1 MRTRARLPG
10 DGALWALL
18 ISGLLGFRIG
28 MAGYP
33 TWSVAVETAQVV
45 AGIVQYPAES
55 PFYIYHTKLWT
66 ILHQIGAVA
75 LLSGIS
81 EIAISKLLSGL
92 LGMVSF
98 QALTMIVYAF
108 SRDTLLAIGAAFVI
122 VFSRAAEYGVVYPIL
137 LMGTH
142 HTYGALG
149 LSLIVLI
156 AALFGSGCHR
166 TAAFLL
172 GVAPAVH
179 PSLGAA
185 LGLVVAAAFASSF
198 RAHLERFRP
207 VMPYFVAGAAMTTV
221 SLAVQLLVTYDA
233 PPIEPGV
240 AARYLDAF
248 VTGWDGHRRA
258 VDLRAPGVQ
267 LAAGGLALGLLYLA
281 GAAGQ
286 LDRAVE
292 FLLRIVTAAALL
304 GLAATVLS
312 WVPPDRLPPALLIVM
327 PARLLNINGLLFAAL
342 LIGLL
347 GAYRPRVS
355 SQLLIGL
362 LMAGLLI
369 SQQSGLWDWLQG
381 RGWIGFDARPRQL
394 PLFAL
399 AAGGLVGLAITRR
412 AGAATRVGG
421 AWWAA
426 RAARFAWLAPAAL
439 AAAAMLSRTAPA
451 AEVYRDRTNDSFFAA
466 VAAETK
472 GMVLTAGSFQLV
484 QLYTRRPVL
493 IDGGGLD
500 ALPYALEAGPLM
512 ERVLRDVYDID
523 LFHPP
528 IWAKGSGFIPHEAN
542 QPVWEGFSRE
552 RWLEI
557 GRTYKATQVLTRAN
571 WRLDLPVAA
580 ESPAFRLYRIPD

>member
-1 MRTRARLPG
+1 MRLPG

-18 ISGLLGFRIG
+18 VSGLLGFRIG

-45 AGIVQYPAES
+45 AGIVQYPADS

-66 ILHQIGAVA
+66 VLHQIGALA
-75 LLSGIS
+75 LLSGMS
-81 EIAISKLLSGL
+81 EIAVSKLLSGL

-98 QALTMIVYAF
+98 QALTMIVYAL
-108 SRDTLLAIGAAFVI
+108 SRDVLLAIGAAFVI
-122 VFSRAAEYGVVYPIL
+122 VFTRAAEYGVVYPIF

-149 LSLIVLI
+149 LSLIALI

-185 LGLVVAAAFASSF
+185 LGLAVAAAFVSRF
-198 RAHLERFRP
+198 RSCLERFRP
-207 VMPYFVAGAAMTTV
+207 AMPYFVAGAATTAV
-221 SLAVQLLVTYDA
+221 SLAVQLMVTYDA

-240 AARYLDAF
+240 AARYMEAF

-258 VDLRAPGVQ
+258 VALGAPGVR
-267 LAAGGLALGLLYLA
+267 LNAGALVLGILYLA

-286 LDRAVE
+286 LERSAE
-292 FLLRIVTAAALL
+292 FLLRIITAAALL
-304 GLAATVLS
+304 SLAAVLLS
-312 WVPPDRLPPALLIVM
+312 WVPPDRLPPTLLIVM
-327 PARLLNINGLLFAAL
+327 PARVLNFNALLFATL

-347 GAYRPRVS
+347 GAYRRRVS
-355 SQLLIGL
+355 SQLFIGM

-369 SQQSGLWDWLQG
+369 SDRSASWDWLQA
-381 RGWIGFDARPRQL
+381 RGWGGFGARPGQL
-394 PLFAL
+394 LLFAI
-399 AAGGLVGLAITRR
+399 AAGGLVGLVITRR
-412 AGAATRVGG
+412 AGAAREGG
-421 AWWAA
+421 AWPAAQAA
-426 RAARFAWLAPAAL
+426 RVVWLVPAAL
-439 AAAAMLSRTAPA
+439 AAAAMVSRTVPA
-451 AEVYRDRTNDSFFAA
+451 AEVYRDRTNDPFFAA
-466 VAAETK
+466 VAAETT

-528 IWAKGSGFIPHEAN
+528 MWAKGSGFIPHEAN

-557 GRTYKATQVLTRAN
+557 RHTYHATQVLTRAN

-580 ESPAFRLYRIPD
+580 ESPSFRLYRIPD